1 MRINIIVFG
10 SMVNGGIARS
20 PDKSLVPD
28 SPVLDSA
35 ATATR
40 GGPQQNIFSHDNVDS
55 ISDIDRITSK
65 IHEMKALVCSLN

>member
-1 MRINIIVFG
+1 
-10 SMVNGGIARS
+10 MVNGGIARS
-20 PDKSLVPD
+20 PDKSPAPV
-28 SPVLDSA
+28 SPVLHSA
-35 ATATR
+35 ATR

>member
-1 MRINIIVFG
+1 
-10 SMVNGGIARS
+10 MVNGGIARS

-35 ATATR
+35 ATR

-55 ISDIDRITSK
+55 ISDIDSVTSK
-65 IHEMKALVCSLN
+65 IQEMKALVCSLN

>member
-28 SPVLDSA
+28 SPVLHSA
-35 ATATR
+35 ATR

-55 ISDIDRITSK
+55 ISDIDSVTSK
-65 IHEMKALVCSLN
+65 IQEMKALVCSLN